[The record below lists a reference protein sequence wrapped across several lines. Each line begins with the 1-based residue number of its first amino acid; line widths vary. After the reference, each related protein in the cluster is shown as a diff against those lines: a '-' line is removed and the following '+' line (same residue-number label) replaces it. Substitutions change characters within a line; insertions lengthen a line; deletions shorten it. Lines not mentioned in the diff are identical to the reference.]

1 MKLLKELR
9 VYVKESDMEFD
20 IVVKGVRYDL
30 HAYKELR
37 DEWDLVVNGKLVCDS
52 KPYPECLR
60 RFINMIEDWGDD

>member
-1 MKLLKELR
+1 
-9 VYVKESDMEFD
+9 MEFD
-20 IVVKGVRYDL
+20 IVVKGIRYDL